1 MNKEFLYKYGVAE
14 HLCRWKS
21 TVSCEEEGGG
31 EKIFCNFEKLKKLIK
46 NKVCTSFVNLYLMF
60 LYFISILIPDNLE

>member
-1 MNKEFLYKYGVAE
+1 MVLQSICV
-14 HLCRWKS
+14 
-21 TVSCEEEGGG
+21 GGKVPLVVRKKGDG

-60 LYFISILIPDNLE
+60 LYL